1 MSDKPRFFAKGKE
14 VILPL
19 YSVHEN
25 HVVATCYND
34 DWAEHIAGLLSAD
47 YETTRFE
54 EAK

>member
-1 MSDKPRFFAKGKE
+1 VSNRFFAQGKE

-19 YSVHEN
+19 HSIGEN

-34 DWAEHIAGLLSAD
+34 GWAEHIAGLLSAD

-54 EAK
+54 DTS